1 MVEMEGTQEDNME
14 EEELVD
20 GILGSPRVEKKKHE
34 ARINVSF
41 LYKIYDNF

>member
-1 MVEMEGTQEDNME
+1 MVEMEGTQDDNME
-14 EEELVD
+14 EEEVVN

-41 LYKIYDNF
+41 AYKM